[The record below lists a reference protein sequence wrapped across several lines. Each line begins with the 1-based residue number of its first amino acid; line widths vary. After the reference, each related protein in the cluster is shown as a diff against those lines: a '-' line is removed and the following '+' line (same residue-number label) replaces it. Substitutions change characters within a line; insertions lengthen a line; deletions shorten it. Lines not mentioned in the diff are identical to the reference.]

1 MIRRHHGV
9 DIPVEIYHGVPKG
22 WYAHEIVAQHKAL
35 GGAFSIE
42 TAEPREPGAPGWMP
56 ERKAWLYYRSTMYRI
71 ADGVRAGDA
80 ACAELAIRYIE
91 LNYIG
96 SYSGFIRVKLARS
109 LVNAPLDTQQKR
121 RLNDHFYELV
131 ITRNYSEEF
140 SNYIRVWRKIITDKM
155 LVDLKSYG
163 DKKQRSG
170 ENKVAKSQ
178 GKLAELIAKLER
190 P

>member
-22 WYAHEIVAQHKAL
+22 WYAHEIVAQHIAL
-35 GGAFSIE
+35 RGTFSIE
-42 TAEPREPGAPGWMP
+42 TPEPREPGAPSWMP
-56 ERKAWLYYRSTMYRI
+56 ERKAWLYYRATMYRL

-96 SYSGFIRVKLARS
+96 SYSGFIRSKLARS
-109 LVNAPLDTQQKR
+109 LVNAALDARQKR

-131 ITRNYSEEF
+131 VTSRYSEEF
-140 SNYIRVWRKIITDKM
+140 ANYIRVWRRTITDKM
-155 LVDLKSYG
+155 LTDLKSHG
-163 DKKQRSG
+163 D
-170 ENKVAKSQ
+170 NKAKNSQ
-178 GKLAELIAKLER
+178 VKLAELIAKLER